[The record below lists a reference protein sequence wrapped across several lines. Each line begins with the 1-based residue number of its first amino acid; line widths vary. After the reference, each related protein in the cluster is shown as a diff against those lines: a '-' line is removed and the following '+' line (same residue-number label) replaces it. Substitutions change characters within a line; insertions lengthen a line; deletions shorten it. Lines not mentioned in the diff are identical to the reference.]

1 MFVTPISYPCAVS
14 DQSDEG
20 LETALRWV
28 VDHMEEGQH
37 LTVWVSQKSVL
48 TANSF
53 VRDLTSEPGVQ
64 VAVGRGGGYFHA
76 NGPVLA
82 LYAHADDL
90 GKITSSRGITA
101 LCVVQWADR
110 LQTWV
115 RETGASVLHELDL
128 DPADR
133 ELFGIKEAVDLP
145 PQVVEELE
153 ALTRVINHNN
163 TIRAGFEKTVVV
175 RGLLR
180 LHDTGVPLPAQ
191 EMKEWAAAHG
201 WRGEN
206 PAHLAD
212 YATRISQGT
221 RPRIR

>member
-1 MFVTPISYPCAVS
+1 MFATPIGYPCAIS

-20 LETALRWV
+20 LEAALRWV
-28 VDHMEEGQH
+28 VDHLQEGQH

-53 VRDLTSEPGVQ
+53 FRDLTSERGVH

-82 LYAHADDL
+82 LYADADGL

-101 LCVVQWADR
+101 LCVVQWADQ

-115 RETGASVLHELDL
+115 KETGATVLHELDL
-128 DPADR
+128 DPDDR

-145 PQVVEELE
+145 PQVVEEL
-153 ALTRVINHNN
+153 ASLTRVINHNN

-175 RGLLR
+175 RALLR
-180 LHDTGVPLPAQ
+180 LHDAGLFLPAQ

-206 PAHLAD
+206 PTHLAD
-212 YATRISQGT
+212 YGLFTEESG
-221 RPRIR
+221 